1 MNDKVLDNLEMQSI
15 DYFLIG
21 FVIAF
26 YALFIWGYYYLKK
39 KKAKESKGSVDCTD
53 DILQAVITV
62 KQQEEKYQSVRYLG
76 EFSHNTFT
84 VDNRHFSLIGS
95 LIGGITSVLLIL
107 MVFSNEGIFSL
118 LSIKMV
124 ATIPLC
130 ATLFLFYISISNPTE
145 IFIFDRQKGTVTYPT
160 GFMRKR
166 TLPFSQAV
174 FIHGYLQNGAQYIGI
189 RHANGVTWSNLAFDF
204 NIDAEIIWSFLVWYM
219 DKNRPLPPG
228 EELNTYRQEDY
239 ERRKA
244 EGFPKPLYMAK
255 IAMTDVDGNTVRYK
269 AN

>member
-1 MNDKVLDNLEMQSI
+1 M
-15 DYFLIG
+15 
-21 FVIAF
+21 
-26 YALFIWGYYYLKK
+26 
-39 KKAKESKGSVDCTD
+39 
-53 DILQAVITV
+53 
-62 KQQEEKYQSVRYLG
+62 
-76 EFSHNTFT
+76 
-84 VDNRHFSLIGS
+84 
-95 LIGGITSVLLIL
+95 
-107 MVFSNEGIFSL
+107 
-118 LSIKMV
+118 
-124 ATIPLC
+124 
-130 ATLFLFYISISNPTE
+130 FYISISNPTE

-228 EELNTYRQEDY
+228 EELDTYRQEDY

-255 IAMTDVDGNTVRYK
+255 ITMTDVDGNTVRYK